1 MTDTDTG
8 QESSGALLWAFVL
21 DGAGGAKALSAE
33 ELSQWV
39 PGAGVLWMHVD
50 ITSPQVSALLEPLAI
65 DRLATEALLAFETR
79 PRCDPFAGGL
89 SVALR
94 GVNTNPGAEPEDM
107 VALRLWVDADRI
119 VTARRRRVLSA
130 FDLKAALEAGEGPV
144 DAGSFLAD
152 LADRLIVRMQG
163 VIDTAEE
170 RVGELEEQVVTAK
183 SRAFASDLAELR
195 RETVAIRRH
204 LAPQREAL
212 GRMMAARVAWLDDGN
227 RLQLRD
233 VNDRLTRHIEDLDA
247 VRERSAVLQQELSAR
262 LQDELNGRMYVLSVV
277 AAIFLPLGFLTG
289 LLGINI
295 GGMPGVENSSAFL
308 IFSVILLAVL
318 VLQLLWLK
326 RKGWF

>member
-130 FDLKAALEAGEGPV
+130 FDLKSALEAGEGPV
-144 DAGSFLAD
+144 DAGEFLAD

>member
-130 FDLKAALEAGEGPV
+130 FDLKSALEAGEGPV
-144 DAGSFLAD
+144 DAGAFLAD